1 MKRQS
6 EALVKRAQKVALT
19 AESARETEMRKDRT
33 LLLARPTE
41 TVVRRGDTPTK
52 PAGGAAG
59 GGGGGG
65 GGGSGGAVEGGD
77 WEAVS
82 AGGKGG
88 EGESGDVM
96 GGGRRQWQPYDKT
109 AASGGVRRVRRRGG
123 RRRPEMFGCRIQ
135 GRGRRGA
142 QGGEVQVSV
151 R

>member
-96 GGGRRQWQPYDKT
+96 GGGAPPVAAIRQN
-109 AASGGVRRVRRRGG
+109 SGERRGTKGTKKG
-123 RRRPEMFGCRIQ
+123 RKKKTRN
-135 GRGRRGA
+135 
-142 QGGEVQVSV
+142 V
-151 R
+151 RLSDPGPGP